1 MTTATSVKLTP
12 GTWKIDPA
20 HSSVEFVARHMMVA
34 KVKGR
39 FTSFDATITV
49 PDDPMQSSVE
59 AWVDMA
65 SVDTHDE
72 NRDNHLRSAD
82 FFDVE
87 HYPKMTFRS
96 TGIEA
101 GENGLVLH
109 GELTIKSTTKP
120 VDFDLELEGETKDP
134 YGNTRAGF
142 TATTEI
148 DRRDWGVDLAMPM
161 EGGGV
166 VVGNQIKISL
176 EIEAI
181 LQQKA
186 EA

>member
-12 GTWKIDPA
+12 GTWKADLA

-49 PDDPMQSSVE
+49 GDDPLRSSVE
-59 AWVDMA
+59 ASVDMA

-72 NRDNHLRSAD
+72 NRDNHLRSTD

-96 TGIEA
+96 TGIEVT
-101 GENGLVLH
+101 EDGLLLH
-109 GELTIKSTTKP
+109 GDLTIKSTTKP
-120 VDFDLELEGETKDP
+120 VQFALEFEGETQDP

-142 TATTEI
+142 TATGEI
-148 DRRDWGVDLAMPM
+148 DRRDWGIDLAMPM

-176 EIEAI
+176 EIEGI
-181 LQQKA
+181 LQQS
-186 EA
+186 